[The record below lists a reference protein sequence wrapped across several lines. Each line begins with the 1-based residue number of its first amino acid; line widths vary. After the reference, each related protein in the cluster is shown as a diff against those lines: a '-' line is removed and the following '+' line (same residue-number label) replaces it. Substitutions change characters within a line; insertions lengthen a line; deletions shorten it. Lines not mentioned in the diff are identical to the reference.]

1 MKTLDRQLTIS
12 ITMLAAT
19 AMSATYLATPT
30 YAETPAKKLHTAGRA
45 IATSTNTIRNGKGAP
60 SNTLGIDGDFYI
72 DTLKFNLYGPKEN
85 GVWPAPV
92 SLRGPAGPDGAAGKP
107 GANGV
112 DGKNGTNGEKGSA
125 SGVTGPQGPRGEQGI
140 QGPQGIQGIAGPTG
154 ATGPAGPAGPTGQ
167 TGLTGSV
174 GATGPAGPAGSQGPA
189 GPAGATGSAGT
200 AGAQG
205 PQGAQGIQGIQGAQ
219 GATGPSQVQVVPI
232 SSWQLSTS
240 TAGTGNTSATF
251 GNLAASKS
259 YQFMIGVNGKLAT
272 LQAPTYGIK
281 VGLTLHCSDAS
292 AVINYTVSSAF
303 GYSNDGDSNT
313 YSKESFVIIG
323 TVETSALNPSS
334 TLSLTATDSAPN
346 TGTDAMTLSG
356 SAFIQLVGAL
366 S

>member
-1 MKTLDRQLTIS
+1 
-12 ITMLAAT
+12 MLAAT

-30 YAETPAKKLHTAGRA
+30 YAETPAKKLHTAGRT

-174 GATGPAGPAGSQGPA
+174 GATGPAGPAGPPGSQGPA

-219 GATGPSQVQVVPI
+219 GATGPSQVQSGSLTFAVLRGTTGASVN
-232 SSWQLSTS
+232 SNAFGTFAAGKDYLLHLSIYGVRAGADFASLKVSLFGVGGSPVIQTS
-240 TAGTGNTSATF
+240 YLVSDGAAYRNGASENDSNVDAYVTVDGSLVTSAYQLQV
-251 GNLAASKS
+251 NVAS
-259 YQFMIGVNGKLAT
+259 F
-272 LQAPTYGIK
+272 
-281 VGLTLHCSDAS
+281 DD
-292 AVINYTVSSAF
+292 SSA
-303 GYSNDGDSNT
+303 NA
-313 YSKESFVIIG
+313 I
-323 TVETSALNPSS
+323 
-334 TLSLTATDSAPN
+334 
-346 TGTDAMTLSG
+346 TLSG
-356 SAFIQLVGAL
+356 SFLNQLVGAL